1 MSDPP
6 DVEAILRQFADQLD
20 GFDPTGWQVV
30 AEHENPWGQIPLTAG
45 GEFLEGGT
53 REYMDRLLA
62 TQRQPDSESRRHHYV
77 PRTYLKRWG
86 FGKQNRRIWNLDTV
100 TGEVRAFSV
109 NDVCVEENF
118 YRVVGPDGEAHNRVE
133 AMFGVVDTE
142 LGRIQCLF
150 DRFDDPEEL
159 KFDDLMGLGVTIA
172 VQRMRTAQQRR
183 LRLQHDAWLV
193 AQSPE
198 KFKSIIDPLNPF
210 RVAGIHT
217 ELLFKSMWAAADVM
231 TTRSIEVWHDPEG
244 RFWTCDAPV
253 LVPFR
258 KNKSPSL
265 MSAPHILWP
274 VSPHRVVAL
283 VNEPSGEKAIIR
295 TATATERGLVREA
308 VEQGRE
314 RWIFASADQR
324 DRLPSTKKFRRRTQM
339 RMRCSQ
345 WTPRGRY
352 IEPPGCCVE
361 QAEGFAA
368 GPDVA
373 LCDQGLHRDAPAM
386 WDYV

>member
-1 MSDPP
+1 MP
-6 DVEAILRQFADQLD
+6 DSPDLDALLPQFEGQLD
-20 GFDPTGWQVV
+20 GFDGTGWRIV
-30 AEHENPWGQIPLTAG
+30 AQHRNPWGRIPMTDG
-45 GEFLEGGT
+45 GKSLDGGS

-62 TQRQPDSESRRHHYV
+62 TQRQPDRKSRRHHYV

-100 TGEVRAFSV
+100 TGKVRALSV

-118 YRVVGPDGEAHNRVE
+118 YRVLGPDGEAHNRVE
-133 AMFGVVDTE
+133 AMFGVVDAE
-142 LGRIQCLF
+142 LGRVQSLF
-150 DRFDDPEEL
+150 ERLEDPEEL
-159 KFDDLMGLGVTIA
+159 EFDDLIGLGVTIA

-193 AQSPE
+193 AQNPE
-198 KFKSIIDPLNPF
+198 AFKSIKDPLNPF

-217 ELLFKSMWAAADVM
+217 ELLFTSMWEAADVM
-231 TTRSIEVWHDPEG
+231 TTRSVEVWDDPEG

-258 KNKSPSL
+258 KNKGPNL
-265 MSAPHILWP
+265 MAAPHILWP
-274 VSPHRVVAL
+274 VNQHRVVAL
-283 VNEPSGEKAIIR
+283 TNEPSGEKAVIR
-295 TATATERGLVREA
+295 LATPKERGLVRDA
-308 VEQGRE
+308 IEQGRE
-314 RWIFASADQR
+314 RWIFASPEQK
-324 DRLPSTKKFRRRTQM
+324 DRLPKTKMFRRRTQI

-352 IEPPGCCVE
+352 VEPPGCCVE
-361 QAEGFAA
+361 QADGFSA
-368 GPDVA
+368 GPDVV
-373 LCDQGLHRDAPAM
+373 LCDQGLHMAAPAM

>member
-1 MSDPP
+1 M
-6 DVEAILRQFADQLD
+6 
-20 GFDPTGWQVV
+20 TG
-30 AEHENPWGQIPLTAG
+30 G
-45 GEFLEGGT
+45 GKSLHGRS

-62 TQRQPDSESRRHHYV
+62 MQRQPDPESRRHHYV

-118 YRVVGPDGEAHNRVE
+118 YRVIGPDGEAHNRVE
-133 AMFGVVDTE
+133 AMFGVVDAE
-142 LGRIQCLF
+142 MGRIQSLF
-150 DRFDDPEEL
+150 ERLEDPEEL
-159 KFDDLMGLGVTIA
+159 EFDDLIGLGVTIA

-193 AQSPE
+193 AQNPE
-198 KFKSIIDPLNPF
+198 EFKSIKDPLNPF

-217 ELLFKSMWAAADVM
+217 ELLFKSMWEAADVM
-231 TTRSIEVWHDPEG
+231 TTRSIEVWDDPEG

-258 KNKSPSL
+258 KNKGPNL
-265 MSAPHILWP
+265 MAAPHILWP
-274 VSPHRVVAL
+274 VNPHRVVAL
-283 VNEPSGEKAIIR
+283 TNEPSGEKAAIR
-295 TATATERGLVREA
+295 LATPKERGLVRNA
-308 VEQGRE
+308 IEQGRE
-314 RWIFASADQR
+314 RWIFASPEQK
-324 DRLPSTKKFRRRTQM
+324 DRLPKTKKFGRRTQM

-352 IEPPGCCVE
+352 VEPPGCCVE
-361 QAEGFAA
+361 HADGFSA
-368 GPDVA
+368 GTDVV
-373 LCDQGLHRDAPAM
+373 LCDQGLHVEAPAM